1 MRPLRRRLLTL
12 ALAGAIAA
20 AWNVTAAP
28 AAGPSFFVGADEDA
42 LLWGNSQQTAT
53 VARTLG
59 LRSIRITLQWK
70 PGQTQVPAGYQNA
83 LKRLVL
89 DSYGI
94 RVVVSVYGLAAD
106 TPRTPDAR
114 TAYCSFVADLL
125 RDNPEIDDVAIWNDP
140 NDGTFWAPQFGPGGA
155 SVAPAD
161 YEALLA
167 QCYDQAHAV
176 RKNANVI
183 AVAVSKSSTTP
194 GAFTLAWHPP
204 EAWFAKLAAAYKS
217 SRRTQPI
224 FDTLGYIPHPAS
236 STERPWTKHPGA
248 SGIAL
253 GDYTALMSTLTTA
266 FRRTAQPV
274 PGQGTTKI
282 WYLAQGFQSAP
293 DPGRTGFT
301 GTETDPTPVPSWSAQ
316 EAADQGTGPGVD
328 QAVQLQDA
336 IRVAYCQPAVG
347 AYFNFHLYD
356 ERDLAGWQSGVFW
369 PDGQPKAAWTGLKNV
384 TAAVNARSINC
395 GSFVGGIPPR
405 PAALAMP
412 AQQKF
417 AITGLRAS
425 SVAAFGATV
434 TWRMNLP
441 ANVQVSYGLVD
452 FGVPTVWAPVG
463 NGGDGQIA
471 SLIALDSSSAYRVW
485 LKATSEDG
493 QQASA
498 TIDLR
503 TPAIPAN
510 PKPSI
515 GRPVG
520 AVMLD
525 GMPFFPM
532 MLYSVCPYQYPAA
545 LASGINL
552 FALNACG
559 TFQAQLNALGGAAFS
574 TGIAGGH
581 SASGPGVIGWFH
593 RDEPDGDNFPA
604 WNLPGPPPGVPS
616 LSFLTLTNHFYSD
629 AAPLPWSKAP
639 GYYPAFINKADVIG
653 FDLYPL
659 QEWCQPNRL
668 NAVFF
673 SQRELVKLSGEKP
686 TFQWIEADNWKC
698 SGANNVTPATVRAES
713 WLAIAGGAHGL
724 GFWPA
729 QWDPGMN
736 KVISGVG
743 RDVARL
749 GPAIYMPPIAA
760 SDNSS
765 TINMS
770 ARTWGG
776 ATYVFAI
783 NSGWTAQDAQF
794 TIPSLNGRPLSVMGE
809 SRRVNSD
816 GDVFRDHFPPLAV
829 HIYIAAPAGS

>member
-1 MRPLRRRLLTL
+1 VTRLRRRLLTF

-42 LLWGNSQQTAT
+42 LLWGNSSQTAT
-53 VARTLG
+53 AARTLG

-70 PGQTQVPAGYQNA
+70 PGQTQVPTGYQNA

-125 RDNPEIDDVAIWNDP
+125 RNNPEIDDVAIWNDP
-140 NDGTFWAPQFGPGGA
+140 NDGTSWTPQFGAGGA
-155 SVAPAD
+155 SAAPAD

-176 RKNANVI
+176 RKSANVI
-183 AVAVSKSSTTP
+183 AVAVSKASNTP

-204 EAWFAKLAAAYKS
+204 AAWFTQLSAAYKA
-217 SRRTQPI
+217 SRRAQPI
-224 FDTLGYIPHPAS
+224 FDTLGYAPHPANS
-236 STERPWTKHPGA
+236 AERPWTKHPGA
-248 SGIAL
+248 SGIGL
-253 GDYTALMSTLTTA
+253 GDYATLMSTLTTA
-266 FRRTAQPV
+266 FRGTAQPV

-293 DPGRTGFT
+293 DPGRAGFT
-301 GTETDPTPVPSWSAQ
+301 GTETDPSPVPSWSAQ
-316 EAADQGTGPGVD
+316 EAADQGSGPGVD

-356 ERDLAGWQSGVFW
+356 ERDLSGWQSGVFW
-369 PDGQPKAAWTGLKNV
+369 PDGQPKAAWKGLGNV

-395 GSFVGGIPPR
+395 GSFVGGVPPR
-405 PAALAMP
+405 PAAVARP

-425 SVAAFGATV
+425 AVAAFGATV
-434 TWRMNLP
+434 TWHMNLP
-441 ANVQVSYGLVD
+441 ANVQASYGLVD

-471 SLIALDSSSAYRVW
+471 SLTALDSSSAYRVW

-493 QQASA
+493 QQATAS
-498 TIDLR
+498 IDIR
-503 TPAIPAN
+503 TPGIPPN
-510 PKPSI
+510 PAPAI
-515 GRPVG
+515 GRPAG
-520 AVMLD
+520 AVTLD

-532 MLYSVCPYQYPAA
+532 MLYSVCPYQYPSA

-559 TFQAQLNALGGAAFS
+559 TFQAQLNALGGAAYS

-581 SASGPGVIGWFH
+581 SGSGPGVIGWFH
-593 RDEPDGDNFPA
+593 RDEPDGDNVPA
-604 WNLPGPPPGVPS
+604 ANLPGPPPGVPG

-629 AAPLPWSKAP
+629 AAPLPWSKSP
-639 GYYPAFINKADVIG
+639 GFYPAYISRADVIG

-659 QEWCQPNRL
+659 QEWCQPSRL

-673 SQRELVKLSGEKP
+673 AQRELVRLSGEKP

-729 QWDPGMN
+729 QWDPAMN
-736 KVISGVG
+736 RVISAIG

-760 SDNSS
+760 SDNSGNIQVS
-765 TINMS
+765 V
-770 ARTWGG
+770 RTWGG

-783 NSGWTAQDAQF
+783 NSSWAARNAQF

-809 SRRVNSD
+809 GRRVNSD
-816 GDVFRDHFPPLAV
+816 GDVFSDHFAPLAV